1 MSDLTLVGD
10 ELRLDG
16 ETVAVL
22 VPGLSRGNSLRGR
35 LKDAIGDTR
44 DGYAMEG
51 RAEEVEDEL
60 EDLRD
65 AVNDAIEALRQG
77 EPAEDIIKALEAA

>member
-22 VPGLSRGNSLRGR
+22 VPGLSHDNSLRGR
-35 LKDAIGDTR
+35 LEAAIGSAPD
-44 DGYAMEG
+44 ANEAIEEAEE
-51 RAEEVEDEL
+51 RAEEAEDALHALRRAVET
-60 EDLRD
+60 
-65 AVNDAIEALRQG
+65 AVERLRQG
-77 EPAEDIIKALEAA
+77 EPA

>member
-22 VPGLSRGNSLRGR
+22 VPGL
-35 LKDAIGDTR
+35 AQ
-44 DGYAMEG
+44 
-51 RAEEVEDEL
+51 
-60 EDLRD
+60 D
-65 AVNDAIEALRQG
+65 AVGPLRRAG
-77 EPAEDIIKALEAA
+77 PELARRPFRWL

>member
-22 VPGLSRGNSLRGR
+22 APGLPASLRYELESRFCRPRRSTLGQSR
-35 LKDAIGDTR
+35 SDLERGDYVELSDRNRETVR
-44 DGYAMEG
+44 QL
-51 RAEEVEDEL
+51 RAE
-60 EDLRD
+60 RRP
-65 AVNDAIEALRQG
+65 AV
-77 EPAEDIIKALEAA
+77 AA

>member
-22 VPGLSRGNSLRGR
+22 VPGLRASLRH
-35 LKDAIGDTR
+35 
-44 DGYAMEG
+44 
-51 RAEEVEDEL
+51 EL
-60 EDLRD
+60 ENSFGRHDSAVTPRDLHER
-65 AVNDAIEALRQG
+65 NEATIAQLKAERLRRPVEVAQ
-77 EPAEDIIKALEAA
+77 PDFLHVA

>member
-22 VPGLSRGNSLRGR
+22 APGLSQHNSLRGR
-35 LKDAIGDTR
+35 LEDAIGSGVD
-44 DGYAMEG
+44 DDLEE
-51 RAEEVEDEL
+51 RAEEAEDEL
-60 EDLRD
+60 EELRD
-65 AVNDAIEALRQG
+65 AVDSAIERLRAG